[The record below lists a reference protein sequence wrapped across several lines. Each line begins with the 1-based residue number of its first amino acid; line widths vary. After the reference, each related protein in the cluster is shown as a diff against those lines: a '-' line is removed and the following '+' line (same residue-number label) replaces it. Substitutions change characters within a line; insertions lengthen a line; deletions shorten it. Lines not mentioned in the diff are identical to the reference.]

1 MTDYDTFSTSGASRS
16 LSAMF
21 DNRAEAD
28 RAVAALAAAGIAD
41 VVLTGGDNA
50 GYGAVERTGDA
61 RRDDNR
67 GFFESIGDFFFP
79 DEDRYSY
86 AEGLGRG
93 GYLVTVRNIPAA
105 QYDTALDILD
115 DEGAV
120 DMDAREQEWR
130 AEGWTGY
137 DRDALD
143 SGSLAAGGVGAGSL
157 SADSLGAGSR
167 VAGSMADD
175 RTRLEG
181 DTNADGVIDVV
192 EERVMIAKRETEGGR
207 VRVRSY
213 VTETPVE
220 QDVELRTERVNVERR
235 PVDRPAGDAA
245 FADRTL
251 EAREYSE
258 TPVVHKEARVVEEIA
273 LNKDVETR
281 VETVRDSVRKTE
293 VEIEDDRGTLTGRDD
308 DLTRR

>member
-1 MTDYDTFSTSGASRS
+1 MTDYQSQSSAGASRT

-41 VVLTGGDNA
+41 VVLTGNDNP
-50 GYGAVERTGDA
+50 GYGAVDRTADTG
-61 RRDDNR
+61 RDDNR

-93 GYLVTVRNIPAA
+93 GYLVTVRNIPAE

-120 DMDAREQEWR
+120 DMEAREQEWR
-130 AEGWTGY
+130 SEGWVGHSRDSLTGGEST
-137 DRDALD
+137 DRTA
-143 SGSLAAGGVGAGSL
+143 
-157 SADSLGAGSR
+157 LGAGS
-167 VAGSMADD
+167 D
-175 RTRLEG
+175 RTALEG

-192 EERVMIAKRETEGGR
+192 EERVMVAKRETEGGR

-220 QDVELRTERVNVERR
+220 QDVELRSERVHVERR
-235 PVDRPAGDAA
+235 AVDRPADAA
-245 FADRTL
+245 AFTDQTI

-273 LNKDVETR
+273 LNKDVETH
-281 VETVRDSVRKTE
+281 VETVRDTVRKTE
-293 VEIEDDRGTLTGRDD
+293 VEIEDERGTVAGRTDD
-308 DLTRR
+308 PTRR

>member
-1 MTDYDTFSTSGASRS
+1 MTDYQSYSSAGSSRT

-41 VVLTGGDNA
+41 VVLTGNDNP
-50 GYGAVERTGDA
+50 GYGAVDRTAAG
-61 RRDDNR
+61 RDDNR

-93 GYLVTVRNIPAA
+93 GYLVTVRNIPAE

-120 DMDAREQEWR
+120 DMEAREQEWR
-130 AEGWTGY
+130 SEGWVGY
-137 DRDALD
+137 SRD
-143 SGSLAAGGVGAGSL
+143 SLAGGESTDRTA
-157 SADSLGAGSR
+157 LGAGTE
-167 VAGSMADD
+167 
-175 RTRLEG
+175 RTALEG

-192 EERVMIAKRETEGGR
+192 EERVMVAKRETEGGR

-220 QDVELRTERVNVERR
+220 QDVELRSERVNVERR
-235 PVDRPAGDAA
+235 AVDRPADAA
-245 FADRTL
+245 AFTDQTI

-273 LNKDVETR
+273 LNKDVETH
-281 VETVRDSVRKTE
+281 VETVRDTVRKTE
-293 VEIEDDRGTLTGRDD
+293 VEIEDERGTVAGRTDD
-308 DLTRR
+308 TTRR